1 MHSERTGRA
10 RNEDTELF
18 YIASGNSADP
28 PVMFING
35 LGSQL
40 INFLPGWVE
49 KFCSAGFY
57 VVRMD
62 NRDVGLS
69 SKTDGEPPTME
80 ALIESWSGDRSVTG
94 IEAPYDLSDMAMDC
108 VAVMNELGLRRTHV

>member
-1 MHSERTGRA
+1 MPSERTGRA
-10 RNEDTELF
+10 RNENTELF

-108 VAVMNELGLRRTHV
+108 VAVMNLSLIHI